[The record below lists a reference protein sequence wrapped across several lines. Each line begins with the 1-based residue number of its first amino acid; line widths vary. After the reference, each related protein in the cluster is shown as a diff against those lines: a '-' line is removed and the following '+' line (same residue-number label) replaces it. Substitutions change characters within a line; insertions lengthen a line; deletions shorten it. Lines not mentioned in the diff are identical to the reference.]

1 MQLFPETV
9 ARVDHRGVGFAE
21 VCGREDLRRQYA
33 AQLETLCYLT
43 IKPDEVLACDDRVLA
58 MRATLRGTGRGSTG
72 EFVTEADYV
81 FVVEDGRIQ
90 RLEQYERDDTSA
102 VLTRYVELGGSHEG
116 LGDRPPE
123 ALFAEMLRR
132 TACGQGVRDLYHDD
146 FEMVDHRRLG
156 WEDVT
161 GLESLA
167 EFMASVYAMAPNM
180 RVTIDEV
187 IACDDTV
194 MAVAATEHGTAAEGG
209 GALAQSMGYVVEVRD
224 HRVARV
230 EIYEPEDRTAM
241 VARYA
246 ELGGGQGPLGGRPPE
261 RVWAEYI
268 RRHAARDLDGL
279 VNAVAP
285 EWVLI
290 DHRQLGWEEI
300 RGHAGLLDYL
310 RSHFEVS
317 ADSRIEVDEVL
328 ACDDRVIAMRTT
340 VHGTNV
346 DGGARFDRPLG
357 IVSVVENAKIVRH
370 DQYDHQD
377 IKAILARYAE
387 LGGKRRRLRAA
398 S

>member
-1 MQLFPETV
+1 M
-9 ARVDHRGVGFAE
+9 GF
-21 VCGREDLRRQYA
+21 
-33 AQLETLCYLT
+33 
-43 IKPDEVLACDDRVLA
+43 
-58 MRATLRGTGRGSTG
+58 
-72 EFVTEADYV
+72 
-81 FVVEDGRIQ
+81 
-90 RLEQYERDDTSA
+90 
-102 VLTRYVELGGSHEG
+102 
-116 LGDRPPE
+116 
-123 ALFAEMLRR
+123 
-132 TACGQGVRDLYHDD
+132 
-146 FEMVDHRRLG
+146 
-156 WEDVT
+156 
-161 GLESLA
+161 
-167 EFMASVYAMAPNM
+167 
-180 RVTIDEV
+180 
-187 IACDDTV
+187 
-194 MAVAATEHGTAAEGG
+194 
-209 GALAQSMGYVVEVRD
+209 VVEVRD